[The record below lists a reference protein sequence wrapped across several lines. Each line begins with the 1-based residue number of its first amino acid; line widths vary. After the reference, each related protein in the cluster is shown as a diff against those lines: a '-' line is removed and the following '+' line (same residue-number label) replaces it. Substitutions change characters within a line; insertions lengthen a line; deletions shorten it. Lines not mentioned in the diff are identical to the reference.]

1 MSVECFV
8 TGGSGFVGQHLL
20 AGLTA
25 QGHKTWVLMRS
36 PGNIER
42 LKEQVGQ
49 LGGNPEYIHAVEG
62 DISQEGLGLSEADKE
77 RVTSAAVFFHLA
89 AQFSWGLTPERART
103 VNVQGAED
111 EVEEDEETLDDLDDE
126 ERDHPA
132 WFDDCDD

>member
-20 AGLTA
+20 AALTA

-49 LGGNPEYIHAVEG
+49 LGATRS
-62 DISQEGLGLSEADKE
+62 ISMPLKAISARRGLA
-77 RVTSAAVFFHLA
+77 SAKQTKNASLRPLY
-89 AQFSWGLTPERART
+89 FSISRRHFPG
-103 VNVQGAED
+103 G
-111 EVEEDEETLDDLDDE
+111 
-126 ERDHPA
+126 
-132 WFDDCDD
+132 

>member
-49 LGGNPEYIHAVEG
+49 LEIG
-62 DISQEGLGLSEADKE
+62 
-77 RVTSAAVFFHLA
+77 
-89 AQFSWGLTPERART
+89 RAH
-103 VNVQGAED
+103 V
-111 EVEEDEETLDDLDDE
+111 
-126 ERDHPA
+126 
-132 WFDDCDD
+132 

>member
-20 AGLTA
+20 AALTA

-49 LGGNPEYIHAVEG
+49 LGG
-62 DISQEGLGLSEADKE
+62 
-77 RVTSAAVFFHLA
+77 
-89 AQFSWGLTPERART
+89 
-103 VNVQGAED
+103 
-111 EVEEDEETLDDLDDE
+111 
-126 ERDHPA
+126 
-132 WFDDCDD
+132 